1 MREIKF
7 QGIYRPTG
15 EKFEAKQ
22 IDMLNKLVWGDF
34 DGQKYDYCHY
44 SSDVNGKGDVWLRE
58 YTGLKDKNGV
68 DIYEGDILRNQ
79 RNAYSEEMVL
89 CFWQD
94 AVDDGNWTSE
104 KPGFRFNRID
114 AKGTTIWVSNKHFE
128 VVGNIHANPEI
139 LRESAIVANE

>member
-1 MREIKF
+1 M
-7 QGIYRPTG
+7 
-15 EKFEAKQ
+15 
-22 IDMLNKLVWGDF
+22 VWGTFNGKPNDWC
-34 DGQKYDYCHY
+34 YY
-44 SSDVNGKGDVWLRE
+44 STDVNSTYGDVWLRE

-68 DIYEGDILRNQ
+68 DIYEGDILRNH

-139 LRESAIVANE
+139 LRGSASGSTESA